1 MPYVTSWE
9 RNAEERG
16 MKRGIEK
23 GERIGMKNG
32 KLETA
37 KRMLNRGVSIEDIM
51 LYTGLTEKEV
61 RSLLN

>member
-1 MPYVTSWE
+1 
-9 RNAEERG
+9 
-16 MKRGIEK
+16 
-23 GERIGMKNG
+23 MKNG